1 MAKRKK
7 SKGGDAGMAA
17 PSSGGS
23 ERLSANIEG
32 AENGY
37 VVNVSGESGGKDSRY
52 FSKKFVAMDRPSA
65 LRIASSCLAGGSSKG
80 GSKKKG
86 GTNKRIA
93 LKKS

>member
-7 SKGGDAGMAA
+7 SKGGDAMMAA

-23 ERLSANIEG
+23 ERLSTNIEG

-65 LRIASSCLAGGSSKG
+65 LRIASSCLAGGSSKSG
-80 GSKKKG
+80 KKKSSG
-86 GTNKRIA
+86 RKKIS
-93 LKKS
+93 LKQS

>member
-7 SKGGDAGMAA
+7 SKGGDAAMAA

-23 ERLSANIEG
+23 ERLSTNIEG

-65 LRIASSCLAGGSSKG
+65 LRIASSCLAGGSSKSG
-80 GSKKKG
+80 KKKSSG
-86 GTNKRIA
+86 RKKIS
-93 LKKS
+93 LKQS